1 MFLRS
6 YLFTFLS
13 FLLSLT
19 SLSASAQEDV
29 IIVKVAS
36 DWQSTPVETARLYPI
51 GNNQYVGTITDALLI
66 ILEYNNVYFRADK
79 NLWGT
84 SPIGSK
90 ITLQKDSW
98 GYIQLK
104 PEGNRYKLRATLS
117 SDKNSIDLE
126 FLAPDPPKPITA
138 TINSVKTTLVDDV
151 ANVSTTY
158 TVDKPLNTSKKAV
171 SVGALT
177 FEGTTYGVASQPS
190 FSESASSQT
199 QTLKLVS
206 GSTSG
211 FTLSAKGY
219 YMLSV
224 RTVDGTPAELIIR
237 KLAADEE
244 PNTPLSATFPE
255 AMLGCTNSASYI
267 PDEALT
273 LWTNEEGYGKNP
285 VDVGNYGAN
294 YSNVFLLGNGRLG
307 MATGCDQSEGI
318 LINEKTN
325 YDSNPDPDHKYV
337 NTGTYCPIGALKI
350 TRGGESPAYGGTF
363 LRQLDLTTAVASAMN
378 RWTANG
384 KEKIYTREYLV
395 SRANDVG
402 VLHFTTNGEVKLN
415 YSFESSIAGSGA
427 DGLVSATSG
436 NTSNCQI
443 RFNLTFKVIQKGGS
457 LTTSG
462 STVSVTDADEITV
475 VFGVGTNYDIDS
487 PTFYSGES
495 DDRLAERVRS
505 TVESAAALGWQA
517 LYDNHIAEYSPLFN
531 SARFELAEATNNA
544 PTSLLKQHYEGAFT
558 ATAADSDDQTRMV
571 DMLLFAMGR
580 YLNLASSRGDLALPS
595 NLQGIWANQNPQ
607 WNCDFHANINLQM
620 NYWAAENTNISAAHI
635 PFLTYLK
642 KMAATQWRGYAD
654 RLVPGTGGWTHHFA
668 TNTFGA
674 SGTYNGEYTEAA
686 AWNCTHIWQHYL
698 YTQDRQFLADYFD
711 TLYGAARFYFGYL
724 RDTDGDGRLEIPNNY
739 SPELSGGSSVAVHA
753 QQLVYQH
760 LCNTRDAALILGKN
774 EEAAKC
780 QSYIDRMYNGIDI
793 LDGEQCEWKGALT
806 SEPTHR
812 HLSHLMCLY
821 PLAQVSPYDSDR
833 TNFNGA
839 YTALLKRA
847 DADGGEDAAWNTAWK
862 MCCYARS
869 LQGDLALRQ
878 LAFGMKHRITPD
890 LRTSC
895 KHTFQIEGGAG
906 IAAAIGEM
914 LLQSY
919 SGIIDILPAL
929 PSTWPSGS
937 VKGLKAEGNFETD
950 IIWEDGEISE
960 IRISDGLNSAIR
972 EGGVRLRL
980 HAANIPNNDISGI
993 YINGKPLQNRANA
1006 FSYEPETESYII
1018 TVPAGT
1024 PNKAP
1029 ITFGPSATTGI
1040 DSPEISSP
1048 ADSDAPVRLFDL
1060 QGRPVCGD
1068 PAPGIYIRR
1077 QGNSVSKI
1085 LVSGL

>member
-6 YLFTFLS
+6 YLFTFLT

-171 SVGALT
+171 SVGALS

-325 YDSNPDPDHKYV
+325 YDSNP
-337 NTGTYCPIGALKI
+337 
-350 TRGGESPAYGGTF
+350 
-363 LRQLDLTTAVASAMN
+363 
-378 RWTANG
+378 
-384 KEKIYTREYLV
+384 
-395 SRANDVG
+395 
-402 VLHFTTNGEVKLN
+402 
-415 YSFESSIAGSGA
+415 
-427 DGLVSATSG
+427 
-436 NTSNCQI
+436 
-443 RFNLTFKVIQKGGS
+443 
-457 LTTSG
+457 
-462 STVSVTDADEITV
+462 
-475 VFGVGTNYDIDS
+475 
-487 PTFYSGES
+487 
-495 DDRLAERVRS
+495 
-505 TVESAAALGWQA
+505 
-517 LYDNHIAEYSPLFN
+517 
-531 SARFELAEATNNA
+531 
-544 PTSLLKQHYEGAFT
+544 
-558 ATAADSDDQTRMV
+558 
-571 DMLLFAMGR
+571 
-580 YLNLASSRGDLALPS
+580 
-595 NLQGIWANQNPQ
+595 
-607 WNCDFHANINLQM
+607 
-620 NYWAAENTNISAAHI
+620 
-635 PFLTYLK
+635 
-642 KMAATQWRGYAD
+642 
-654 RLVPGTGGWTHHFA
+654 
-668 TNTFGA
+668 
-674 SGTYNGEYTEAA
+674 
-686 AWNCTHIWQHYL
+686 
-698 YTQDRQFLADYFD
+698 
-711 TLYGAARFYFGYL
+711 
-724 RDTDGDGRLEIPNNY
+724 
-739 SPELSGGSSVAVHA
+739 
-753 QQLVYQH
+753 
-760 LCNTRDAALILGKN
+760 
-774 EEAAKC
+774 
-780 QSYIDRMYNGIDI
+780 
-793 LDGEQCEWKGALT
+793 
-806 SEPTHR
+806 
-812 HLSHLMCLY
+812 
-821 PLAQVSPYDSDR
+821 
-833 TNFNGA
+833 
-839 YTALLKRA
+839 
-847 DADGGEDAAWNTAWK
+847 
-862 MCCYARS
+862 
-869 LQGDLALRQ
+869 
-878 LAFGMKHRITPD
+878 
-890 LRTSC
+890 
-895 KHTFQIEGGAG
+895 
-906 IAAAIGEM
+906 
-914 LLQSY
+914 
-919 SGIIDILPAL
+919 
-929 PSTWPSGS
+929 
-937 VKGLKAEGNFETD
+937 
-950 IIWEDGEISE
+950 
-960 IRISDGLNSAIR
+960 
-972 EGGVRLRL
+972 
-980 HAANIPNNDISGI
+980 
-993 YINGKPLQNRANA
+993 
-1006 FSYEPETESYII
+1006 
-1018 TVPAGT
+1018 
-1024 PNKAP
+1024 
-1029 ITFGPSATTGI
+1029 
-1040 DSPEISSP
+1040 
-1048 ADSDAPVRLFDL
+1048 
-1060 QGRPVCGD
+1060 
-1068 PAPGIYIRR
+1068 
-1077 QGNSVSKI
+1077 
-1085 LVSGL
+1085 